1 MKLKMPPEV
10 WGPLFWHTIHIVALG
25 YPENPS
31 YAHKKAAKEF
41 FDSLAFLIPCDVCR
55 KHYVQNTAIKPVT
68 QYLDRRQD
76 LLKWTIDLHNTV
88 NASLQKPI
96 FSEAEVIQYYRRIG
110 ARGRTPL
117 WSTADFAE
125 ADMRARIQ
133 GVFAGTAATLV
144 VGTVLWFT
152 TMGEKR
158 NF

>member
-88 NASLQKPI
+88 NISLQKPV
-96 FSEAEVIQYYRRIG
+96 FSEAEVIQYYKRIG

-133 GVFAGTAATLV
+133 GVFAGAAATLV

>member
-88 NASLQKPI
+88 NASLHKPI

>member
-25 YPENPS
+25 YPETPS

-41 FDSLAFLIPCDVCR
+41 FESLAFLIPCDVCR
-55 KHYVQNTAIKPVT
+55 KHYVQHTAIKPVT

-88 NASLQKPI
+88 NISLQKPV
-96 FSEAEVIQYYRRIG
+96 FSEAEVIQYYKRIG

-133 GVFAGTAATLV
+133 GVFAGAAATLV

>member
-96 FSEAEVIQYYRRIG
+96 FSEAEVIHYYRRIG